1 MRIKSGSQMLLG
13 YYTVSMSKIS
23 DTTYS
28 IDRVYVYPSHRKQG
42 VFSTIINTLVNE
54 ADKEDISLYMNIYPD
69 GYAQGT
75 ADDIADGMRCVA
87 ERNGFTPLELDGEVY
102 RNDVTYKP
110 RGDKQCLKLQSV
122 DP

>member
-1 MRIKSGSQMLLG
+1 MKIKSGSQMLLG
-13 YYTVSMSKIS
+13 YYIVSMSKIS

-42 VFSTIINTLVNE
+42 VFSTIIKMLVKE
-54 ADKEDISLYMNIYPD
+54 ADEQGLCLCMHISPDEDNQSDNI
-69 GYAQGT
+69 AE
-75 ADDIADGMRCVA
+75 GMRRVA

-110 RGDKQCLKLQSV
+110 RGGSR
-122 DP
+122 